1 MARTKEWVAMA
12 AGRLKVLVKE
22 IATVVSH
29 SNWRVRLSLADGAA
43 TLLKT
48 CARYV
53 LNSLFAAGVL
63 IISAADKGHF
73 LVVTP
78 PHPRTSYSLFF
89 LEDGCIGSWK
99 RMVVSLSSL

>member
-1 MARTKEWVAMA
+1 MRTKEWVAMA

-22 IATVVSH
+22 IVTLVSH

-53 LNSLFAAGVL
+53 VNSLFAAGVL
-63 IISAADKGHF
+63 IMESEHLANKRKEIDQDAGKTTFQNGIKI
-73 LVVTP
+73 
-78 PHPRTSYSLFF
+78 
-89 LEDGCIGSWK
+89 LESCCGMIN
-99 RMVVSLSSL
+99 VNN